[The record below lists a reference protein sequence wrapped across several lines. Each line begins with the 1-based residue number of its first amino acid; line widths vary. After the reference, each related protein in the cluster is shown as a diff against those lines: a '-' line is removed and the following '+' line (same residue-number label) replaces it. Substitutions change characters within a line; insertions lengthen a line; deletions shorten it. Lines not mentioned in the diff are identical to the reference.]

1 LGIREGWRRR
11 RRRRRKVYSWR
22 RIMMQHRHET
32 LTDTGSR
39 VGHLDDHGRDTDGAS
54 EEHICASASFIFEL

>member
-1 LGIREGWRRR
+1 
-11 RRRRRKVYSWR
+11 
-22 RIMMQHRHET
+22 MMQHRHET